1 MCQWFKNRKTLY
13 GRLQPKKTTELK
25 SWDSVHVDLIGPYSK
40 SIRQQH
46 PIGAIVK
53 NNFSLTC
60 MAIID
65 SATGWFEI
73 VKLPMYDINEVM
85 CGNYEYIDKSSAR
98 VSQFFYNTWL
108 SRYMRLC
115 KVVFDN

>member
-1 MCQWFKNRKTLY
+1 MQAELYSKPCKICQQFKNRKTLY
-13 GRLQPKKTTELK
+13 EHLPTNNIEELK
-25 SWDSVHVDLIGPYSK
+25 PRDSVHVYLIGPYSK
-40 SIRQQH
+40 SIRQHH

-98 VSQFFYNTWL
+98 VSQFFNNTWL
-108 SRYMRLC
+108 SR
-115 KVVFDN
+115 